1 MLGPALLL
9 ALLLLATP
17 PHPEAAAQPT
27 TAVDEIVYNHGGP
40 NATNRSLGDVLRERV
55 SVRDFGAL
63 GKCGSPDAAPPQPT
77 EATCPDD
84 TAAFLAAFAWATE
97 PHNEITVHVPPGSC
111 EGSSGRQS
119 ASRHAAVPDAD
130 RCCRQTASTARS
142 TSRPASSC

>member
-1 MLGPALLL
+1 MLRPSLLT
-9 ALLLLATP
+9 LLLATP

-84 TAAFLAAFAWATE
+84 SGVRRGVRVGDRAPQRDHRARAA
-97 PHNEITVHVPPGSC
+97 
-111 EGSSGRQS
+111 RQL
-119 ASRHAAVPDAD
+119 
-130 RCCRQTASTARS
+130 
-142 TSRPASSC
+142 